1 MTPSAAGMR
10 VRHGSRAWRDA
21 VELVSSMRF
30 AISLLTAICIASV
43 VGTVVRQHEPHIN
56 YVNQFGPFW
65 ADVFGATGL
74 YTVYSAWWFLLILAF
89 LVVSTSLCIVRN
101 TPKVISDLRAFKE
114 RVREQALQAFHH
126 KGDALLAESPDA
138 VMARVGTLLGARGW
152 RAKAD
157 VRPHGTMIAARK
169 GMANKVGY
177 LAAHS
182 SIVLI
187 CIGGLADGDLV
198 VRMQMALGG
207 KSAYGGGGM
216 ISAVPPEHRLGA
228 SNPTFRG
235 NLLVPEGARAG
246 TAILSMPD
254 GVVLQE
260 LPFDIELKKFIV
272 EYYDTGMPRLFAS
285 EIVIHDRETGDAKPA
300 TVKVNEPAFHRGIAI
315 YQSSFDDGGSTVKLR
330 ALPLAAGGQPFEV
343 EGTVGGSTQITNGA
357 DKIGVEFTGLRVINV
372 ENIGAPEGAT
382 DVRKVDL
389 AQSLRDHLGTGAR
402 RDPART
408 LRNVGPSVSYK
419 LVDAAGQR
427 REFQNY
433 MLPVEMD
440 GQRVFLLGMRD
451 DVNEGFRY
459 LRVPADENDAID
471 SWLRLRHAL
480 ADAALRERAAA
491 RYGRM
496 AAPDDQPQMVQQL
509 EATALRALTL
519 FAGAEPGKAG
529 EAPVAGLQA
538 IARFLES
545 SVPEAERPRI
555 SEVLLRIL
563 GGSLFE
569 LNNLAREHAGLAALA
584 GDERTQAFMT
594 QALVSLSDS
603 HFYPAPVMLQLADFK
618 HVQASVFQ
626 VARTPGKKLVY
637 LGSVLL
643 IVGVFA
649 MLYVRERRLWI
660 WLQPGPDGGTHVSTA
675 LSTTRRT
682 LDADAE
688 FEQLKTLI
696 LRTAP

>member
-357 DKIGVEFTGLRVINV
+357 DRIGVEFTGLRVINV

-389 AQSLRDHLGTGAR
+389 AQ
-402 RDPART
+402 
-408 LRNVGPSVSYK
+408 
-419 LVDAAGQR
+419 
-427 REFQNY
+427 
-433 MLPVEMD
+433 
-440 GQRVFLLGMRD
+440 
-451 DVNEGFRY
+451 
-459 LRVPADENDAID
+459 
-471 SWLRLRHAL
+471 
-480 ADAALRERAAA
+480 
-491 RYGRM
+491 
-496 AAPDDQPQMVQQL
+496 
-509 EATALRALTL
+509 
-519 FAGAEPGKAG
+519 
-529 EAPVAGLQA
+529 
-538 IARFLES
+538 
-545 SVPEAERPRI
+545 
-555 SEVLLRIL
+555 
-563 GGSLFE
+563 
-569 LNNLAREHAGLAALA
+569 
-584 GDERTQAFMT
+584 
-594 QALVSLSDS
+594 
-603 HFYPAPVMLQLADFK
+603 
-618 HVQASVFQ
+618 
-626 VARTPGKKLVY
+626 
-637 LGSVLL
+637 
-643 IVGVFA
+643 
-649 MLYVRERRLWI
+649 
-660 WLQPGPDGGTHVSTA
+660 
-675 LSTTRRT
+675 
-682 LDADAE
+682 
-688 FEQLKTLI
+688 
-696 LRTAP
+696 